1 MSSDWGHWCHMTPD
15 VVFYRNDSSALAV
28 SDSKMDQIAFLN
40 ADKHSQKKSEIL
52 KCWHQPI
59 IIKLN
64 NCG

>member
-1 MSSDWGHWCHMTPD
+1 MTPD

-52 KCWHQPI
+52 K
-59 IIKLN
+59 
-64 NCG
+64 G